1 MTKES
6 KIGFS
11 VIGVLLAALVV
22 GYFGGKWGA
31 NASSGSGGGGGG
43 GGGTNIQTASWIN
56 KIKNS
61 GELRVGCADSPPTTV
76 LSSGGKCTGP
86 DLIPLQDLA
95 DEIGVKMTTVPT
107 TWQSIVAGLQAGR
120 YDVAANLDQTV
131 ERGLAI
137 QFSNPSWNYPGV
149 FVLPK
154 SSSLKTSAQVE
165 KAASS
170 KPVAT
175 AQGSALDAALQQ
187 AHIRELR
194 VDTYENATAALQ
206 AGRATAVF
214 TDLGTAEQIVGKHT
228 DYGIIV
234 PDPAI
239 FVHYVAYG
247 LPSGIDPRSLQI
259 VNIAI
264 DTSVAS
270 GEVQRGFTAA
280 GFKEQN
286 QLGEMQIQE

>member
-11 VIGVLLAALVV
+11 VIGVLVLALVV
-22 GYFGGKWGA
+22 GYFGGRWGS
-31 NASSGSGGGGGG
+31 NSSSASASSGGGGG
-43 GGGTNIQTASWIN
+43 TDIQTAAWIN
-56 KIKNS
+56 KIKKA
-61 GELRVGCADSPPTTV
+61 GQLRVGCADSPPTTV
-76 LSSGGKCTGP
+76 VSSGGKCTGP

-95 DEIGVKMTTVPT
+95 NELGVKMTTVPT

-149 FVLPK
+149 YVLPK
-154 SSSLKTSAQVE
+154 SSPLKTAADVK

-187 AHIRELR
+187 AGIPELR

-206 AGRATAVF
+206 AGRASAVF
-214 TDLGTAEQIVGKHT
+214 TDLGTAEQIVDKHA

-270 GEVQRGFTAA
+270 GEVQRGFNQA
-280 GFKEQN
+280 GFKGQDE
-286 QLGEMQIQE
+286 LGDMQIKE

>member
-22 GYFGGKWGA
+22 GYFGGRWGA
-31 NASSGSGGGGGG
+31 NGSSGSGGGGGG
-43 GGGTNIQTASWIN
+43 GTDIQTASWIN
-56 KIKNS
+56 KIKKS

-76 LSSGGKCTGP
+76 LSAGGKCTGP

-95 DEIGVKMTTVPT
+95 NQIGVKMRTVPT
-107 TWQSIVAGLQAGR
+107 TWQSIVAGLQADR
-120 YDVAANLDQTV
+120 YDAAANLDQTV

-149 FVLPK
+149 YVLQK
-154 SSSLKTSAQVE
+154 SSSLRTGAQVA
-165 KAASS
+165 KAAEG
-170 KPVAT
+170 KPVST
-175 AQGSALDAALQQ
+175 SQGSALDAALQQ
-187 AHIRELR
+187 AHIPELR

-206 AGRATAVF
+206 AGRASAVF
-214 TDLGTAEQIVGKHT
+214 TDLGTAETIVAKNP

-247 LPSGIDPRSLQI
+247 LPSSIDPRSLQI
-259 VNIAI
+259 VNIAV

-270 GEVQRGFTAA
+270 GEVQRGFTEA
-280 GFKEQN
+280 GFKGQD
-286 QLGEMQIQE
+286 QLGDMQIKA

>member
-11 VIGVLLAALVV
+11 VIGILLASLIV

-31 NASSGSGGGGGG
+31 DGSSGGGGGG
-43 GGGTNIQTASWIN
+43 GGGGTDIQTAAWIN
-56 KIKNS
+56 KIKKS
-61 GELRVGCADSPPTTV
+61 GEIRIGCADSPPTTV
-76 LSSGGKCTGP
+76 VSSSGKCTGP
-86 DLIPLQDLA
+86 DLIPMQDLA
-95 DEIGVKMTTVPT
+95 DELGVKLKTVAT

-137 QFSNPSWNYPGV
+137 QFSNPSWTYPGV
-149 FVLPK
+149 YVVPK
-154 SSSLKTSAQVE
+154 SGSLKTSAQV
-165 KAASS
+165 KAAAAS

-175 AQGSALDAALQQ
+175 SQGSALDAALQQ
-187 AHIRELR
+187 AKIPELR

-206 AGRATAVF
+206 AGRASAVF
-214 TDLGTAEQIVGKHT
+214 TDLGTAETIVAKDHN
-228 DYGIIV
+228 YGIIV
-234 PDPAI
+234 PKPAI

-247 LPSGIDPRSLQI
+247 LPSSIDPRSLQI

-264 DTSVAS
+264 DNSVAS
-270 GEVQRGFTAA
+270 GEVQRGFDQA
-280 GFKEQN
+280 GFKGQDN
-286 QLGEMQIQE
+286 LGDMQVQE